1 MNKWKRYIL
10 SCLWGPLLILQFI
23 LVFAFGKYNE
33 AGYDAVVYVGWF
45 VWFLSILFGWIPM
58 VVLKRK
64 GGVEKGKSY
73 VNTTVLV
80 DRGIYSIMRHP
91 QYTAGLL
98 LSFALILISQ
108 NLMVVCMGTGVIVLL
123 YVDILIADKYAIE
136 KFGDAYILYMKKVP
150 RINFLL
156 GIFRLARKGIRE

>member
-1 MNKWKRYIL
+1 MKNWKRYIL

-33 AGYDAVVYVGWF
+33 AGYDAVLYAGWMI
-45 VWFLSILFGWIPM
+45 WLISAILGWIPM

-80 DRGIYSIMRHP
+80 DSGIYSIMRHP

-98 LSFALILISQ
+98 LSLALILISQ
-108 NLMVVCMGTGVIVLL
+108 NLMVACMGMAVIILL
-123 YVDILIADKYAIE
+123 YVDIIIADKYAIE
-136 KFGDAYILYMKKVP
+136 KFGDEYISYMKKVP
-150 RINFLL
+150 RINFML
-156 GIFRLARKGIRE
+156 GILRLIRKS